1 MSRLAVRM
9 VRLRR
14 AGELAASRAEALG
27 ASVWAARDA
36 YIVSGST
43 KNDFFR
49 RKSKTLCNDALHARR
64 RRRRGCASLR
74 ENTFLFAHI
83 IVGYKR

>member
-27 ASVWAARDA
+27 ESVCAAGGAFVCRREETSVCKNLGQ
-36 YIVSGST
+36 VS
-43 KNDFFR
+43 R
-49 RKSKTLCNDALHARR
+49 
-64 RRRRGCASLR
+64 
-74 ENTFLFAHI
+74 
-83 IVGYKR
+83 

>member
-36 YIVSGST
+36 
-43 KNDFFR
+43 
-49 RKSKTLCNDALHARR
+49 
-64 RRRRGCASLR
+64 
-74 ENTFLFAHI
+74 
-83 IVGYKR
+83 

>member
-1 MSRLAVRM
+1 MPHVAGARIHASSARLVWDVARLAVRV

-36 YIVSGST
+36 
-43 KNDFFR
+43 
-49 RKSKTLCNDALHARR
+49 
-64 RRRRGCASLR
+64 
-74 ENTFLFAHI
+74 
-83 IVGYKR
+83 

>member
-1 MSRLAVRM
+1 MD
-9 VRLRR
+9 
-14 AGELAASRAEALG
+14 G
-27 ASVWAARDA
+27 AARKWFTD
-36 YIVSGST
+36 IVSGST